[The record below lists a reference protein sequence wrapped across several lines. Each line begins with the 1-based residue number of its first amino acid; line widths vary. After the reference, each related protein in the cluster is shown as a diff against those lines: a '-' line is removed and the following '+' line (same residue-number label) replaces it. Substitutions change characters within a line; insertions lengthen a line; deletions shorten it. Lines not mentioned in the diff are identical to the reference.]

1 MLFLL
6 PPPTPLPLSS
16 SLSLF
21 DSSSSF
27 SQTPALSSPFFQ
39 LSLSPSV
46 SFSLSSRSLSTRS
59 LSHFRASHIG
69 LGSQSVH
76 PNTNSTRI
84 GSSAVGSSA
93 AEKGVTPPRSF
104 RSSVGFVLRFH
115 LRHTLNARRNG
126 EQAQRLAQ
134 QQLPMGQQHS
144 HRDTLCLNYN
154 MSRQKRRHGHRQRST
169 GFPKSQRPPD
179 ARIAQI
185 RTG

>member
-144 HRDTLCLNYN
+144 HRDTLCLNIQHVAAKAKAWTPAEIDGLPEI
-154 MSRQKRRHGHRQRST
+154 SKA
-169 GFPKSQRPPD
+169 P
-179 ARIAQI
+179 
-185 RTG
+185 